1 MLGWKLRGLSIVASN
16 FNRLELSPIEIRKL
30 RVGYDV
36 EAMRFLASLPTSKFQ
51 GTGFQKFGAL
61 QTHCINL

>member
-1 MLGWKLRGLSIVASN
+1 MASN